1 MIQLTNVSKKI
12 KDIEILRNINC
23 KINNEFVYVIGK
35 SGSGKTTLINLLANT
50 DIPSEGN
57 IIVNDKNIADTKFSK
72 HQKVMYKR
80 STGVIYQDYKLIN
93 DMTVYENVAL
103 ALRVQR
109 CPLHKIHQKTIETL
123 KELRINNFKDNKPC
137 ELSGGEQQRVGIAR
151 AIVKN
156 PQLILADEPTSNL
169 DIDNSIEVIKIL
181 EDIHKKHKIPIIM
194 ATHND
199 FLVNKFKHRVIKLEK
214 GSIIYD
220 RERGT
225 YFV

>member
-1 MIQLTNVSKKI
+1 MIELTNVSKKI

-23 KINNEFVYVIGK
+23 KINNKFVYVIGK

-109 CPLHKIHQKTIETL
+109 YPLHKIHKKTIEAL
-123 KELRINNFKDNKPC
+123 EELNMNEFKDNKPC

-151 AIVKN
+151 AIVKS

>member
-1 MIQLTNVSKKI
+1 M
-12 KDIEILRNINC
+12 
-23 KINNEFVYVIGK
+23 
-35 SGSGKTTLINLLANT
+35 INLLANT

-109 CPLHKIHQKTIETL
+109 YPLHKIHKKTIEAL
-123 KELRINNFKDNKPC
+123 EELNINEFKDNKPC

-151 AIVKN
+151 AIVKS

-220 RERGT
+220 RERGA